1 MSSRE
6 QTRRVATV
14 AAAVLLALLAAGQ
27 QGVTAYRDRSPAIAV
42 SARGNEP
49 VTLGNTQVAVRS
61 FTVAPTLPAQDATDP
76 PVRGPEGSVLVL
88 VVWTQV
94 VGPGVKIDEHF
105 CDSSLVADDGTVW
118 PKDSDYTY
126 AVRRP
131 DALTCGRQS
140 TPARWSSD
148 SPVRSATASSSR
160 RATPT
165 RCAGGCRSTHGRQA
179 VEVRR

>member
-27 QGVTAYRDRSPAIAV
+27 QGVTAYRDRSPAVAV

-131 DALTCGRQS
+131 DALTCGHSDSRPLVVGQPREIGDS
-140 TPARWSSD
+140 FVIPARYAD
-148 SPVRSATASSSR
+148 QVRWRMSFDD
-160 RATPT
+160 
-165 RCAGGCRSTHGRQA
+165 GRQA